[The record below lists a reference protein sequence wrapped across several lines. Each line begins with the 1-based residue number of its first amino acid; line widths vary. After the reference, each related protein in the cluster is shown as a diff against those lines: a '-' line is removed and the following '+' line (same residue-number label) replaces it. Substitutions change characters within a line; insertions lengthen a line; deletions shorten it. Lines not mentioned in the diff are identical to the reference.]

1 MNRLILFVA
10 IISSLVA
17 KGYAQR
23 IEPKEPAMFE
33 VLFTKHVVKD
43 TVSEVE
49 EHPWPDAQMACV

>member
-43 TVSEVE
+43 TVSEV
-49 EHPWPDAQMACV
+49 